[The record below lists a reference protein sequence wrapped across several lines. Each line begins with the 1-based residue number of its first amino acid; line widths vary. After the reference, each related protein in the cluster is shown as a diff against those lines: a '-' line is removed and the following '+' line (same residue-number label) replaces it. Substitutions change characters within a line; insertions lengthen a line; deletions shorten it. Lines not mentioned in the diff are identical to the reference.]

1 MIVKLRLPAIARLE
15 RLTIAGARLS
25 EIIEAHGKPVLQLF
39 EFFILVERLF
49 SERSTRRLYLRASEP
64 DLEECQRLRRNLTE
78 ANLIASDQDYGSR
91 VIRVLRISDATADK
105 VSTILDPTCCISH
118 LSAMQRWGLTNRR
131 PKALHLMRPAR
142 TAAKK
147 MLQIHHAD
155 FYRTYPAAPYKPSL
169 VNHPAIVR
177 NRPVELVQSGSGAT
191 SLISRSDGVRVATIG
206 QTFLDMI
213 LRPNLCG
220 GMGHVLDVWEEHAE
234 GHLESIVKAVDAAP
248 TAIAKVR
255 AGYILEERLKLSH
268 PVVESWKALSQR
280 GGSRVLDPDHPFA
293 PTFSE
298 TWMLSLNV

>member
-1 MIVKLRLPAIARLE
+1 MVEKLRLPAVVRLE

-25 EIIEAHGKPVLQLF
+25 ELIEAYGQPVLQLF
-39 EFFILVERLF
+39 EFFILVEKLF

-64 DLEECQRLRRNLTE
+64 DLDECQRLRRNLTE
-78 ANLIASDQDYGSR
+78 ANFIASDQDYGNR
-91 VIRVLRISDATADK
+91 VIRVLRVSDAAADK
-105 VSTILDPTCCISH
+105 ISTILDPTCCISH

-131 PKALHLMRPAR
+131 PKALHLTRPSRA
-142 TAAKK
+142 AAKK
-147 MLQIHHAD
+147 MLQARHAN
-155 FYRTYPAAPYKPSL
+155 FYDTYPVAPYKPSL

-177 NRPVELVQSGSGAT
+177 GRPVELVQTGNGAA

-206 QTFLDMI
+206 QTFLDML

-220 GMGHVLDVWEEHAE
+220 GMGHVIDVWTEHAE
-234 GHLESIVKAVDAAP
+234 GYLEDIVKSVDAAP